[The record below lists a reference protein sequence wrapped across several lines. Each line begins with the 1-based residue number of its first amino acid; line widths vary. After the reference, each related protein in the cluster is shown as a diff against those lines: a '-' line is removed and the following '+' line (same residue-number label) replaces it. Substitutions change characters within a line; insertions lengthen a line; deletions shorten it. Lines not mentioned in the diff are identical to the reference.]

1 MRSPSGANFL
11 HSGARQRLLDLDCR
25 VGAAVG
31 RLGAVVL
38 CYVAIEDHV
47 RRLVHHMT
55 PLARRV
61 ERLGVRSGVR
71 SGVWGRLARAS
82 EAVAG
87 HPVGRPLA
95 LGVPSCPE
103 EAWEPSWVPAK
114 GGTLPMLE
122 SVHEPAAAGA
132 RQLQDRDTPPSV
144 APVLVVDTLCQV
156 QAGRRALLGASC
168 LQRALAR
175 GGWHGGGGGVG
186 QAAQHRERVAVS
198 LSPSR
203 TSRLR

>member
-61 ERLGVRSGVR
+61 ERLGDRSGVN
-71 SGVWGRLARAS
+71 GR
-82 EAVAG
+82 
-87 HPVGRPLA
+87 A
-95 LGVPSCPE
+95 LGAASSSVRGSGWAPSG
-103 EAWEPSWVPAK
+103 PASRP
-114 GGTLPMLE
+114 GSAELP
-122 SVHEPAAAGA
+122 
-132 RQLQDRDTPPSV
+132 
-144 APVLVVDTLCQV
+144 
-156 QAGRRALLGASC
+156 
-168 LQRALAR
+168 
-175 GGWHGGGGGVG
+175 GGGVG
-186 QAAQHRERVAVS
+186 AELGPCQGWHIAHAGERA
-198 LSPSR
+198 R
-203 TSRLR
+203 TSCCRCEAASGSRHSSERCTCTCRRHPVSSPGRTTSPARRVLLAARPRQRRVTRPRRRRWAGSPTWGARRRVPLTVTRVLR